1 MSEAIENAKCV
12 LLCVTEKYRQS
23 VPCQLEAKYAMK
35 LNKII
40 IPCIMQKGYGQIQG
54 WLGMIMMDLI
64 YIDFIKYDL
73 DIAIEKLLNQINL
86 RNNVIKNEVKEY
98 NSAEIAEVQAK
109 NSENVSTTLGPFIE
123 SKNSDNKVKSA
134 RKVTAK
140 NRDIISNESKGAKEK
155 SPTDNWS
162 EGDVEAWFKK
172 HDLEEILEYLQ
183 PLDGKVLSQLNEIR
197 IHTPEFF
204 FKSLM
209 VYPNTDMKS
218 VALFSSLL
226 KDLYIQ

>member
-73 DIAIEKLLNQINL
+73 DIAIEKLL
-86 RNNVIKNEVKEY
+86 
-98 NSAEIAEVQAK
+98 
-109 NSENVSTTLGPFIE
+109 
-123 SKNSDNKVKSA
+123 
-134 RKVTAK
+134 
-140 NRDIISNESKGAKEK
+140 
-155 SPTDNWS
+155 
-162 EGDVEAWFKK
+162 
-172 HDLEEILEYLQ
+172 
-183 PLDGKVLSQLNEIR
+183 
-197 IHTPEFF
+197 
-204 FKSLM
+204 
-209 VYPNTDMKS
+209 
-218 VALFSSLL
+218 
-226 KDLYIQ
+226 